1 MGIFSRMSN
10 LFRSK
15 ANAAIDQMSDPAKEV
30 EQLILEMEDQ
40 LRQAR
45 AETVKCKATEKLC
58 AQRVTELEKR
68 VVSWG
73 ERAEAAVHHGDDT
86 LAREALSQRM
96 LAEEELVQARREL
109 VETRTYASKL
119 AEMLPELEKR
129 LAQYRLRKG
138 TIKAKATMAK
148 RDLQPGSTDAFEEF
162 DRMAGKVDD
171 AETEV
176 EVHRE
181 LADDRQRE
189 AELTASIERAAKHS
203 TAPAAAADPVAERL
217 AALKEKMGKKEP

>member
-30 EQLILEMEDQ
+30 EQIIIEMEDQ

-58 AQRVTELEKR
+58 AQRVTDLERR
-68 VVSWG
+68 VASWN
-73 ERAEAAVHHGDDT
+73 ERAEAAVQHGDDT

-96 LAEEELVQARREL
+96 LAEEELAGGRREL
-109 VETRTYASKL
+109 AEARAYASKL
-119 AEMLPELEKR
+119 AEMLPELERR
-129 LAQYRLRKG
+129 LATYRLRKG

-148 RDLQPGSTDAFEEF
+148 RDLQPGSTDAFDEF
-162 DRMAGKVDD
+162 NRMAGKVDD

-176 EVHRE
+176 EAHRE
-181 LADDRQRE
+181 LADDRQRD
-189 AELTASIERAAKHS
+189 AELSASIERAARL
-203 TAPAAAADPVAERL
+203 PAAAASDPIAERL

>member
-58 AQRVTELEKR
+58 AQRVTDLEKR
-68 VVSWG
+68 VASWG

-96 LAEEELVQARREL
+96 QAEEELAQARREL
-109 VETRTYASKL
+109 GEARTYASKL
-119 AEMLPELEKR
+119 AEMLPELERR
-129 LAQYRLRKG
+129 LTQYRLRKG

-148 RDLQPGSTDAFEEF
+148 RDLKPGSTDAFEDF

-181 LADDRQRE
+181 LADDRQRD
-189 AELTASIERAAKHS
+189 AELSAKIERAAKQP
-203 TAPAAAADPVAERL
+203 TATAAASDPVAERL

>member
-30 EQLILEMEDQ
+30 EQLIMEMEDQ

-58 AQRVTELEKR
+58 AQRVTDLEKR
-68 VVSWG
+68 VANWG
-73 ERAEAAVHHGDDT
+73 DRAEAAVHQGDDT

-96 LAEEELVQARREL
+96 QTEEELAQARREL
-109 VETRTYASKL
+109 AESRAYASKL

-148 RDLQPGSTDAFEEF
+148 RDLKPGSADAFEDF

-181 LADDRQRE
+181 LADDRQRD
-189 AELTASIERAAKHS
+189 AELSAKIERASKS
-203 TAPAAAADPVAERL
+203 LPASATGSDPVADRL